1 VFQWDEKKS
10 RENRRKHGFF
20 FNEILDVFNDPYLNE
35 IYDTNHS
42 ADGEDRYKCIGCL
55 EGFLIVLVVISDKN
69 GIRRIISARRATP
82 KEKAFYYD
90 TIKETT

>member
-10 RENRRKHGFF
+10 RENRRKHGFS

-35 IYDTNHS
+35 IYDINHS
-42 ADGEDRYKCIGCL
+42 ADGEDRYKCLGCL
-55 EGFLIVLVVISDKN
+55 EGFLIVLVVITDSN
-69 GIRRIISARRATP
+69 EIRSIISARRATP

-90 TIKETT
+90 NIKETT